1 MERIPLAARCGSV
14 PRYFFHF
21 RDGGDLD
28 DQYGIELADEAAARD
43 EAILGA
49 RSIMADCVK
58 KGRLRLSAT
67 ISATD
72 ESGTSLFV
80 LPFKD
85 TVEID

>member
-1 MERIPLAARCGSV
+1 MERIPAATRCERV
-14 PRYFFHF
+14 PRYLFHF

-28 DQYGIELADEAAARD
+28 DQYGIELVDEVAARE
-43 EAILGA
+43 EAIIGA
-49 RSIMADCVK
+49 RSIMSDCVK

-72 ESGTSLFV
+72 ERGKSLFV

-85 TVEID
+85 AVQIE

>member
-1 MERIPLAARCGSV
+1 M

-28 DQYGIELADEAAARD
+28 DQYGIELANEAAARE

-49 RSIMADCVK
+49 RSIMSDCVK
-58 KGRLRLSAT
+58 KGRLHLSAT

-72 ESGTSLFV
+72 EGGKSLFV
-80 LPFKD
+80 LQFRD
-85 TVEID
+85 AV